1 MEVSV
6 IVPSFNRRALT
17 ARAVRSVLDQTWR
30 DLEVVVIDD
39 ASREEEVYAPEPAD
53 APRVRVVRHQV
64 NGGVSVARNTGIKAA
79 AAPLVAFLD
88 SDDYWLPHKL
98 EEQLRVFR
106 EQTDTS
112 RLLLYGPYYT
122 VDGSFFVPSPFAPLR
137 AGQAIGDYILIDY
150 GCLHV
155 DTWLA
160 RRDYL
165 AQIPFDPAL
174 KNSEDWDMLLR
185 MEAAGGRFAWC
196 PGAGAVRNVDLRPDR
211 LTTQTHLESHR
222 RFLDQNMGRLTPQA
236 HAVWTAVIEEDAQ
249 PSPSKGAW
257 LASRM
262 KFFLTAPRLG
272 FVQRVTLPV
281 RYLAARVLHKIR
293 EKMRRRKI
301 EEAGWMQSEP

>member
-30 DLEVVVIDD
+30 DLEVVVVDD

-53 APRVRVVRHQV
+53 AGRVRVIRHET
-64 NGGVSVARNTGIKAA
+64 NRGVSVARNTGIKAA
-79 AAPLVAFLD
+79 AAPLAAFLD

-98 EEQLRVFR
+98 EDQMQAFR
-106 EQTDTS
+106 AEKDSS
-112 RLLLYGPYYT
+112 RLLLYGSYYT
-122 VDGSFFVPSPFAPLR
+122 VDGAFFVPTPFAPLR
-137 AGQAIGDYILIDY
+137 PGQRLGDYILIEY

-155 DTWLA
+155 DTWLG
-160 RRDYL
+160 RRNYL
-165 AQIPFDPAL
+165 EQFPFDPAL
-174 KNSEDWDMLLR
+174 KNSEDWDVLLR

-196 PGAGAVRNVDLRPDR
+196 PNAGAVRNVDLRPDR

-222 RFLDQNMGRLTPQA
+222 RFLAQNMGRLSPQA
-236 HAVWTAVIEEDAQ
+236 HAVWTAVIEE

-262 KFFLTAPRLG
+262 KFFLSAPRLS
-272 FVQRVTLPV
+272 FSQRVAFPV
-281 RYLAARVLHKIR
+281 RYLAARAIHKIMER
-293 EKMRRRKI
+293 LQRRKI
-301 EEAGWMQSEP
+301 EEAGWAQAEP